1 MMWLFSNVRLVLIA
15 TAVVAV
21 VVSGFGLVRYGQSIE
36 QQRSQ
41 IEIKDNYIATRKK
54 IDEALRT
61 TPPATPSD
69 ALKRLRDRQD
79 RR

>member
-1 MMWLFSNVRLVLIA
+1 MWLFSNIRLVLIA